1 MDLKNLNKDN
11 ISQDNGKGKDNDNG
25 KSKKK
30 NILTIGLVV
39 FFIII
44 VGVLAWYFSAKE
56 GEKDNKVEIEQT
68 EIVLVSEGDNLT
80 PEQNI
85 RLQQGLINIVGKHL
99 EAVIMTNSVFF
110 TDIEKT
116 EFSEWEKKVN
126 KSVELWEE
134 VEVLKNEMISLLDEL
149 GVPETQASV
158 PASKV
163 LDEQMSSIFP
173 VAHAYSGAPIPE
185 LGAVTAVFESSTH
198 RQKLRSVMEVF
209 GWDKEVALGHL
220 KREQGLLKAGAWDK
234 AGDTYQRWETTGM
247 IIKDTSKVTVFIAS
261 NIITAGAV
269 TATVGA
275 IQGVS
280 MVVGGV
286 SLAIEIGED
295 VNIAIGNEESAA
307 VLHQAQEDISI
318 LTHIVSI
325 VSLRDIGDPG
335 NIFYLADSA
344 ISSIR
349 LPEFAED
356 DYVYLTRNEDAKI
369 YFSRQKPDD
378 VNVPEDLPEEEAKK
392 VGLVEGNYKI
402 DGQEIE
408 VKKKEPVKSEPEKIQ
423 DINDIVDIAATLGEF
438 EAPIKP
444 TIHPDSTKI
453 RTSEVNHLTI
463 KIPDSFKGPFTIEYI
478 DVPSSGAGVVLP
490 SKSDSHTINGEFI
503 SSNPGIF
510 VVNIKV
516 IDADGNVYT
525 FKTTIYVEGE
535 VTGELLDS
543 EDDFD
548 EFDYLSF
555 ECITP
560 LKFPSTEE
568 DCHINVICPNSK
580 NSCAWAERK
589 FVNIIKNLTAN
600 YKDLDPMECG
610 VLSTKTTEAC
620 VGKDPDACRRAWIG
634 DREWEDITTDD
645 IAGMKTW
652 EDLTEDEKNVCI
664 PLDPDLC
671 ERTKK
676 ESQSCAEF
684 LGYPDGVSFKVW
696 DARDDLLICYRE
708 VSSKKSTMCSEKIS
722 AIHTREREKIV
733 EKIKAFMKDQEEIS
747 KITRK
752 IRNQISEIE
761 EQLSKLSRMQ
771 EKDIEMIAQLESQ
784 VAVLQGDL
792 DKKDEEDDAIEA
804 KISALKDNRDNMSS
818 FANTCFNS
826 CYSSISDKESNAVG
840 ELYSKEKE
848 LGDYKSLM
856 KVIWEKD

>member
-234 AGDTYQRWETTGM
+234 AG
-247 IIKDTSKVTVFIAS
+247 
-261 NIITAGAV
+261 
-269 TATVGA
+269 
-275 IQGVS
+275 
-280 MVVGGV
+280 GV

-490 SKSDSHTINGEFI
+490 